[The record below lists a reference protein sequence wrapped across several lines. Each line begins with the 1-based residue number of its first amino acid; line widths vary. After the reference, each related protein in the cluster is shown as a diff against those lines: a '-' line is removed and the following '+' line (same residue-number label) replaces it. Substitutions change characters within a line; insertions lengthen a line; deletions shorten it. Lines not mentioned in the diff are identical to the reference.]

1 MQVLAVVRETNGG
14 FTATFPDFPGATA
27 LAENLDLLMARAS
40 EVLAGHLDAM
50 VERDVELPQ
59 PRTLA
64 ELEADAAFRRQI
76 DGAMIALISYAPPA
90 RPVRINIT
98 VDKSLLARIDR
109 AATALDEA
117 RSSYIVEAI
126 KRRLTADATAGQ
138 TRRAGETPRLTRSS
152 KEVDAL
158 FASFEKALRDA
169 GFDPAERDA
178 RPEDFRR
185 KGV

>member
-1 MQVLAVVRETNGG
+1 MQVLAVVREANGT
-14 FTATFPDFPGATA
+14 FVASFPDIPGATA
-27 LAENLDLLMARAS
+27 LAENLDQLMARAS

-50 VERDVELPQ
+50 VERDVELPL

-64 ELEADAAFRRQI
+64 ELTADPAFRRHVE
-76 DGAMIALISYAPPA
+76 GAMVALVSYTPPA
-90 RPVRINIT
+90 KPVRINIT

-109 AATALDEA
+109 AAAAVDEA
-117 RSSYIVEAI
+117 RSGYIVEAV

-138 TRRAGETPRLTRSS
+138 NRRASETPRLTRSS

-158 FASFEKALRDA
+158 FESFEKALRDA
-169 GFDPAERDA
+169 GFDPADRDA

-185 KGV
+185 KGL